1 MSSWGGGTQFSK
13 LPYVGDFLNM
23 WCQKLSF
30 FIRVSSSIMKI
41 HSFFRKISKTCFAA
55 QNPILKFAS
64 ETHVHGVI
72 LKIVLALTN
81 FTSNR
86 DSVPSGSRSDL
97 HDEARRAEFTKCW
110 MGWDGMGY
118 GMDRNQ
124 KCPSIFFILC
134 TYI

>member
-72 LKIVLALTN
+72 LKIVLALN
-81 FTSNR
+81 HLQCPFGVQAFSR
-86 DSVPSGSRSDL
+86 QVPKGRLD
-97 HDEARRAEFTKCW
+97 T
-110 MGWDGMGY
+110 
-118 GMDRNQ
+118 
-124 KCPSIFFILC
+124 
-134 TYI
+134 